1 MGLTPAGWCLWVWN
15 GALENNQT
23 NPSYQNFGG
32 RYQTMTV
39 VDADGHV
46 EEGLTM
52 FSSLEA
58 EYLGRRPLPLA
69 FDRNTIYGDRN
80 AVWLID
86 GKTYPKLSGKG
97 GVTFLTPTVMES
109 AKRKPFSV
117 PAQELTDV
125 AARLKDLDQMGIDK
139 QVIYP
144 SLFLTTTTD
153 NLDLEAALFRT
164 YNSFMAEACKQ
175 SGDRLKFAAQVPI
188 RDSAESIK
196 ELRRARDLG
205 AVSVML
211 LGMAWDK
218 KLGDKD
224 LHPFYEEAASLGIPI
239 CVHLGWGC
247 PALTEIFDASSNF
260 YSGVL
265 PVLMGFHSL
274 MLSGVLDAI
283 PNLKLAFLESGS
295 LWVPYVVHE
304 LTRSGQTRKDPA
316 EYFREGRVYISCE
329 PDENIN
335 YLTSVIGEDS
345 LILASDYP
353 HTDSFREE
361 NLVKSTM
368 DREDVPL
375 RVREKL
381 LSKNAQALYGI

>member
-1 MGLTPAGWCLWVWN
+1 VTII
-15 GALENNQT
+15 
-23 NPSYQNFGG
+23 
-32 RYQTMTV
+32 
-39 VDADGHV
+39 DADGHV
-46 EEGLTM
+46 EESTAM
-52 FSSLEA
+52 FSSLEG
-58 EYLGRRPLPLA
+58 EYHKRRPLPLG
-69 FDRNTIYGDRN
+69 FDRDTVYGDAN

-97 GVTFLTPTVMES
+97 GVIFLTPTIMEK
-109 AKRKPFSV
+109 AKQKPFAI

-125 AARLKDLDQMGIDK
+125 AARLRDLDKMGIEK
-139 QVIYP
+139 QVVYP

-153 NLDLEAALFRT
+153 DLKLEAALFKA
-164 YNSFMAEACKQ
+164 YNNFMADACNQ
-175 SGDRLKFAAQVPI
+175 SGNRIRFAAQVPI
-188 RDSAESIK
+188 RDIDESTK

-218 KLGDKD
+218 RLGEKG

-260 YSGVL
+260 YSAIL

-274 MLSGVLDAI
+274 MVSGVLEAF
-283 PNLKLAFLESGS
+283 PRLRLAFLESGS
-295 LWVPYVVHE
+295 LWVPYVIHE
-304 LTRSGQTRKDPA
+304 LKRSGKVRKDPS
-316 EYFREGRVYISCE
+316 EYFREGRVFVSCE
-329 PDENIN
+329 ADENIN
-335 YLTSVIGEDS
+335 YLTSIVGEDS
-345 LILASDYP
+345 LVLASDYP
-353 HTDSFREE
+353 HADSFREE
-361 NLVKSTM
+361 NMVKAIM

-381 LSKNAQALYGI
+381 LSANAQALYGL